1 MENDRN
7 YPTMIIPRG
16 TEIAVNEQGLLSIR
30 TPGNLVIQN
39 PGVYSMIE
47 CGNGSVRIDPGIKVE
62 AISIN
67 AADSCLISG
76 TLTAWRVKAKKIILE
91 KGAQAFIML
100 QEAES
105 LELDKTSRLV
115 GNFSSEQELY
125 LMLGR
130 FRRQL
135 RELPATGSGSAA
147 GPAGPVELPSAASEP
162 FLAPGAPAPPPVESL
177 VEPFTPPEPEKGPR
191 QEQIEALSLA
201 QIILEREERRL
212 TLTGPRR
219 EALSQLLALIH
230 ARRVE
235 GLSTAYRELFA
246 RIEPLNEE
254 LARVRNILGRVLNPA

>member
-1 MENDRN
+1 MENERN

-16 TEIAVNEQGLLSIR
+16 TEISVNEHGLLSIK

-47 CGNGSVRIDPGIKVE
+47 CANGSVRIDPAITVE

-67 AADSCLISG
+67 AADSCLIAG

-105 LELDKTSRLV
+105 LELDKSARLV
-115 GNFSSEQELY
+115 GNFASEQELY

-135 RELPATGSGSAA
+135 RELPQSTSG
-147 GPAGPVELPSAASEP
+147 GPAGPVELPNSAEP
-162 FLAPGAPAPPPVESL
+162 FLGSGAPSPLPIEGFA
-177 VEPFTPPEPEKGPR
+177 EPFTPMEPDKSPR

-219 EALSQLLALIH
+219 EALAQLLALINT
-230 ARRVE
+230 RQVE
-235 GLSTAYRELFA
+235 GLTREYRELFA

-254 LARVRNILGRVLNPA
+254 LARVRNILARVLNPA